1 MSSAKKTLH
10 RQSLIDHSLGLAFLL
25 PALLVFGYFQWY
37 PIVFNL
43 ALGFQ
48 NYTPGFDPTWTGLDN
63 FSAVLNDPQLVQ
75 AAWNTLVFVGL
86 GLVIG
91 YLVPVVAAVMMGEL
105 RRGKGFFRLAIYMPR
120 IIPGIALYVIWRWIF
135 DPQFGLANQV
145 LGLVG
150 IGPQGW
156 LLDEGQVMVSL
167 VIMSTWANFGGTAI
181 LYMATLTS
189 VSTDLYEAAELDGAG
204 FWQRIRAVT
213 LPSLSSTMKLLLILQ
228 LIGTFQVL
236 QEPFVMTGGG
246 PAGASTTLMYLVY
259 NYAFVNAEFGKAG
272 ALGSLIFLFLLV
284 LSVLYVRKSDLAAGK
299 GV

>member
-1 MSSAKKTLH
+1 MSSRHPSLN

-25 PALLVFGYFQWY
+25 PALLVFGVFQWY
-37 PIVFNL
+37 PIVFNVL
-43 ALGFQ
+43 LGFQ
-48 NYTPGFDPTWTGLDN
+48 NYTPGFEPTWTGLDN
-63 FSAVLNDPQLVQ
+63 FTAILADPQLPQ
-75 AAWNTLVFVGL
+75 AGWNTLIFVGL

-91 YLVPVVAAVMMGEL
+91 YLVPVVAAIMMGEI

-150 IGPQGW
+150 VGPQGW

-189 VSTDLYEAAELDGAG
+189 VSTELYEAAELDGAN
-204 FWQRIRAVT
+204 FWQRIRSVT
-213 LPSLSSTMKLLLILQ
+213 LPSLSSTMRLLLILQ

-272 ALGSLIFLFLLV
+272 ALGTLIFVFLLV
-284 LSVLYVRKSDLAAGK
+284 LSVLYVKKSDLAAGK

>member
-1 MSSAKKTLH
+1 MKPPKSPALAKAV
-10 RQSLIDHSLGLAFLL
+10 DHSLGLVFLL
-25 PALLVFGYFQWY
+25 PALVVFAYFQWY
-37 PIVFNL
+37 PILFNFL
-43 ALGFQ
+43 LGFQ
-48 NYTPGFDPTWTGLDN
+48 QYTPGYDPVWSGWSN
-63 FSAVLNDPQLVQ
+63 FGAVLTDPQLPQ
-75 AAWNTLVFVGL
+75 AAWNTVVFVVL
-86 GLVIG
+86 CLIIG
-91 YLVPVVAAVMMGEL
+91 YLVPVAAAVMLGEV

-120 IIPGIALYVIWRWIF
+120 IIPGIALYIIWRWIF

-156 LLDEGQVMVSL
+156 LLDQNQVMVAL

-189 VSTDLYEAAELDGAG
+189 VSTELYEAAELDGAG
-204 FWQRIRAVT
+204 FWGRIRAVT

-272 ALGSLIFLFLLV
+272 ALGTLIFLALLI
-284 LSVLYVRKSDLAAGK
+284 LSVLYVRRSDLAVGK